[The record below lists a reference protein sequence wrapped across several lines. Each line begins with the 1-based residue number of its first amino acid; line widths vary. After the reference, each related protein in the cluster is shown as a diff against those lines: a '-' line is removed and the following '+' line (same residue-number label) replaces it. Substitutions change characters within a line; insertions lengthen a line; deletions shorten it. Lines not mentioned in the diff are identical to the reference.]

1 MTKIER
7 LLREYETH
15 IRLPW
20 QKGLAGAQKVIF
32 VVYDKADELKL
43 RARIEEFEIAT
54 KAAGHS
60 WTLYD
65 LTDSFPRW
73 MAAIDYRDSYFE
85 SPEDIEGLLPQF
97 VSQIISDLVTVLTD
111 VSQDETSVV
120 TLTGVACLFG
130 FAHVS
135 EIVQRIAPHVKG
147 RLVVF
152 FPGEHEGNNYRLLD
166 ARDGWNYLA
175 VPIKV
180 SNGL

>member
-7 LLREYETH
+7 LLHEYETH

-60 WTLYD
+60 WTLCD
-65 LTDSFPRW
+65 LTDSFPHW

-85 SPEDIEGLLPQF
+85 SPDDIEGLMPQF
-97 VSQIISDLVTVLTD
+97 VTQIISDIATVLTD
-111 VSQDETSVV
+111 GSQDETRVV
-120 TLTGVACLFG
+120 ALTGVACLFG

-135 EIVQRIAPHVKG
+135 EIVKGIAPHVQG
-147 RLVVF
+147 RLIVF

-180 SNGL
+180 SNGI